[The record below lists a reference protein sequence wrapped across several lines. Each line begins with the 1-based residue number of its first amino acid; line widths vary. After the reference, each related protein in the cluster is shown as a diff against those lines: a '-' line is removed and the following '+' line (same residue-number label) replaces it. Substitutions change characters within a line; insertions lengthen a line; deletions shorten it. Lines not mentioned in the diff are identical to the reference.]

1 MRNLYAGKPNEKW
14 LTDITEFALPVG
26 KVYLSALADC
36 FDGMLPGRRISKTPD
51 FVLVNTM
58 LEQSISRLPT
68 GEPPIIHND
77 RGCNYRWLAGLR
89 WQV

>member
-1 MRNLYAGKPNEKW
+1 MRNFHAGKPNEKW

-36 FDGMLPGRRISKTPD
+36 FDDMLPGWRISKTPD
-51 FVLVNTM
+51 SVLVNTM
-58 LEQSISRLPT
+58 LEQSISRFPT

-77 RGCNYRWLAGLR
+77 RGCNYRWPAGLR